1 MRHHAHVLTPGR
13 FVGAE
18 SADDSEET
26 YGEGMERVTAM
37 LAEQIGI
44 GADLDAV
51 IRDKLGAMGYAV

>member
-1 MRHHAHVLTPGR
+1 MTPGR